1 MNGHHRELFPG
12 LDTPE
17 LPESLQG
24 HALHRARAA
33 LRAPVPRADLWGR
46 ILANRG
52 WRLAWA
58 VSVAALCAA
67 NYALSERMTPP
78 PVQSVPSARFAQ
90 DPEIKAIVDL
100 PPLRL
105 AADERPESRRG
116 KSKNNRGTEDL
127 S

>member
-1 MNGHHRELFPG
+1 MNGHDRGLFPG

-24 HALHRARAA
+24 HALQRARAA

-46 ILANRG
+46 IRANRG
-52 WRLAWA
+52 WRLVWA

-67 NYALSERMTPP
+67 NFALSEWMTPP
-78 PVQSVPSARFAQ
+78 PGQPSPSARIAP
-90 DPEIKAIVDL
+90 DPEIQAIADL
-100 PPLRL
+100 PRLRMTV
-105 AADERPESRRG
+105 DDRPIGRGESQ
-116 KSKNNRGTEDL
+116 NNRDTEDL

>member
-1 MNGHHRELFPG
+1 MNGHDRGLFPG

-24 HALHRARAA
+24 HALQRARAA

-46 ILANRG
+46 IRANRG
-52 WRLAWA
+52 WRLAWV
-58 VSVAALCAA
+58 VSVAALCTA
-67 NYALSERMTPP
+67 NVALGGWMTPSP
-78 PVQSVPSARFAQ
+78 ERPSPSARIAQ
-90 DPEIKAIVDL
+90 DPEIIAIVDL

-105 AADERPESRRG
+105 AADERLGIRGESQ
-116 KSKNNRGTEDL
+116 NNRDTEDL